1 MKGEVAKLA
10 ALLKMKPEDITKKV
24 NDHKYGYEPIRIAND
39 ISMDVVTTIEE
50 HRHEL
55 PGVTIDVEPLRYYPY
70 ETMASQLFG
79 YVGEVSEE
87 ELEELKQKDPNTLVS
102 GGTILG
108 RSGLENYMILF
119 ARHRWW

>member
-1 MKGEVAKLA
+1 M
-10 ALLKMKPEDITKKV
+10 
-24 NDHKYGYEPIRIAND
+24 
-39 ISMDVVTTIEE
+39 
-50 HRHEL
+50 
-55 PGVTIDVEPLRYYPY
+55 EPLRYYPY

-108 RSGLENYMILF
+108 RFRSRKII
-119 ARHRWW
+119 